1 MKRGRLPLTA
11 LRSFEAAGR
20 LESVTLA
27 AEELFVSQAAVSRQI
42 RDLETLLGCSL
53 FARHYRQI
61 RLTAE
66 GSELLAVLTGAFD
79 AISDGLDGLSDR
91 GEGGEVRLS
100 VEPSFASGWLVGALR
115 NFRAV
120 HPNIDVV
127 IESSSRLTEF
137 RSKDAELAI
146 RFSLRHRHW
155 PRTQARWLYDVEMA
169 PFASPG
175 LFEAEGLPS
184 DALELG
190 RHDLLHE
197 DTRSVWEKWFQEAG
211 AAPDSVRRGP
221 VLADGGLV
229 RQAALGGQGV
239 ALIDTRMVTDDVENG
254 SLVRVSDRSIGFGAY
269 FLVARDFS
277 RLSRPGQLFAQWIED
292 AFSGG
297 VRAVSVPATAS

>member
-1 MKRGRLPLTA
+1 MKRSRLPLTA

-27 AEELFVSQAAVSRQI
+27 ARELFVSQAAVSRQI
-42 RDLETLLGCSL
+42 RDLETLLGRKL
-53 FARHYRQI
+53 FERHHRQI

-66 GSELLAVLTGAFD
+66 GAELLAVLTGAFD
-79 AISDGLDGLSDR
+79 AIGDGLDGISDR

-100 VEPSFASGWLVGALR
+100 VEPSFASGWLVGALGG
-115 NFRAV
+115 FRAV

-127 IESSSRLTEF
+127 VESSSSLTEF

-146 RFSLRHRHW
+146 RFSLRQRHW

-169 PFASPG
+169 PFASPA

-190 RHDLLHE
+190 HHVLLHE
-197 DTRSVWEKWFQEAG
+197 DSRSVWEEWFEEAD

-221 VLADGGLV
+221 VFADGGLV
-229 RQAALGGQGV
+229 RQAALAAQGI
-239 ALIDTRMVTDDVENG
+239 ALIDTRLIAEDVQNG
-254 SLVRVSDRSIGFGAY
+254 SLVRVADRSIGFGAY
-269 FLVARDFS
+269 FLVARDFA
-277 RLSRPGQLFAQWIED
+277 RLSRPGQLFAQWIGD
-292 AFSGG
+292 AFSGD
-297 VRAVSVPATAS
+297 ATGSGGPIGP